1 MSEYGKIRQNG
12 LHGDHPS
19 AKYLTSPESKK
30 SLKNESKSKVN
41 LENFT
46 AKMIESDLLILKL
59 NLTNTVQ
66 LSLAD
71 NDFKK

>member
-1 MSEYGKIRQNG
+1 MSEYGKIIQNG
-12 LHGDHPS
+12 LHGDHPTS
-19 AKYLTSPESKK
+19 QYLTPPESKK
-30 SLKNESKSKVN
+30 SLKNESKSQVN

-46 AKMIESDLLILKL
+46 AKMIESDLLIVKL